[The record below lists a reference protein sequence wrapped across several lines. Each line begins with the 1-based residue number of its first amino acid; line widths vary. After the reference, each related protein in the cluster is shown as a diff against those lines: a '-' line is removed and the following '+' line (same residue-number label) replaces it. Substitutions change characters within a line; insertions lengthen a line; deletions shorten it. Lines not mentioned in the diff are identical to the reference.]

1 MFDQHFQ
8 ELIDQGHPTG
18 KVVAVNE
25 FLITVRGL
33 APVGAN
39 ALILFEDGTRGLVR
53 EVSGDDV
60 LVLSLDTKP
69 MVPGGMAVLQ
79 NEELVTGVG
88 RGLIGRVISAKGQ
101 PLDGKGVP
109 PLSETWPVFADAPK
123 IFERD
128 TLDAQLETGVTIVD
142 TLFPIVLGQR
152 IALLG
157 DSKTGKSSLLLQIA
171 QNQVNKNR
179 VVIYVMIAKRPNEID
194 EAISRLQQ
202 TGAMQHTI
210 VVATSVFDSLVESY
224 LAPYIACAIGEHLW
238 HEGVDVAVL
247 YDDFS
252 NHAQVHRE
260 ISLLAGANPGRDSY
274 PGDVFYRHSSLLE
287 RAGRLKKNG
296 ATLTAIPAVLTPS
309 NDVTAYL
316 PTNIISIT
324 DGQIIFDTDVMRSG
338 IRPAVNTGLSVSRVG
353 GRAQSGHQK
362 ELSTHIFQIL
372 SDYRDAQEFSH
383 FASEMA
389 IEAQKSL
396 NLGER
401 ALNALKQTTNELYP
415 LAAQQLLL
423 DVSLKAD
430 LDKKLNLGVM
440 KQWLREQ
447 NFDLDLPQTDPDAYN
462 KLVEDTIAE
471 YLIEVKK

>member
-8 ELIDQGHPTG
+8 ELIDRGRPTG

-60 LVLSLDTKP
+60 IVLSLDTKP

-88 RGLIGRVISAKGQ
+88 RGLIGRVISARGQ

-109 PLSETWPVFADAPK
+109 PLSETWPVFSPAPSLS
-123 IFERD
+123 ERE
-128 TLDAQLETGVTIVD
+128 TLNTQLETGVTIVD

-171 QNQVNKNR
+171 QNQINRNR
-179 VVIYVMIAKRPNEID
+179 VVIYVMIGKRPNEID

-202 TGAMQHTI
+202 TGAMQHTV

-238 HEGVDVAVL
+238 HEGVDSVVL

-338 IRPAVNTGLSVSRVG
+338 MRPAVNTGLSVSRVG

-362 ELSTHIFQIL
+362 DLSTKIFQIL

-389 IEAQKSL
+389 VEAQN
-396 NLGER
+396 NLTLGGR
-401 ALNALKQTTNELYP
+401 ALDALKQTATELYP

-423 DVSLKAD
+423 DVSLQAD
-430 LDKKLNLGVM
+430 TDKKLNIGTM

-447 NFDLDLPQTDPDAYN
+447 NLDLDLPQSDPDAYK
-462 KLVEDTIAE
+462 KLVSDTIAK